1 MSIRVDDII
10 LNLRAVYAR
19 AYVRI
24 KGLIREP
31 HWSIAEVTIPLLS
44 LSAYVYMYAM
54 LDAPQEYMAFVIV
67 GGAMLAF
74 WSNVLWGMSAQLY
87 WEKETGML
95 HHYMLAPASRM
106 AILVGMA
113 IGGMINTTIRSLS
126 ILLIGSMLF
135 PVSYNI
141 TDPLALITVFILTI
155 VALYGMGMLF
165 ASLFLLYGR
174 EASHIADLLQE
185 PIYLLSGIYYPVI
198 SSKVFPISVKL
209 IASII
214 PLTLGIDA
222 IRLILVIGKSIT
234 DIYLHVFGLS
244 ILAVVLLILAYIV
257 LKKMEYISKRQG
269 RLLLR
274 WQ

>member
-1 MSIRVDDII
+1 MSLSDDLV
-10 LNLRAVYAR
+10 LNIKAIYAR
-19 AYVRI
+19 AYVRV
-24 KGLIREP
+24 KGLTREP

-44 LSAYVYMYAM
+44 LSAYVYLYMT
-54 LDAPQEYMAFVIV
+54 LDAYEYMAFVIV

-87 WEKETGML
+87 WEKDTGML
-95 HHYMLAPASRM
+95 QHYMLTPASRM

-113 IGGMINTTIRSLS
+113 VGGMINTTIRSLS
-126 ILLIGSMLF
+126 ILAIGTLLF
-135 PVSYNI
+135 PVSYALN
-141 TDPLALITVFILTI
+141 DPVALLLIFLLTI
-155 VALYGMGMLF
+155 IALYGMGMLF

-198 SSKVFPISVKL
+198 GSNIFPNAVKVV
-209 IASII
+209 ASMI

-222 IRLILVIGKSIT
+222 IRLILIMGKGINDVTLHIT
-234 DIYLHVFGLS
+234 ALA
-244 ILAVVLLILAYIV
+244 ILAVALLVLARIA
-257 LKKMEYISKRQG
+257 LKKMEDVSKRQG